1 MNWLS
6 KELTLN
12 LLAISIE
19 GLVKIHDA
27 IDNATQTEQPATP
40 QDEVSAPAAE
50 ASPATDNETDE
61 TALAEPETSPEAPTE
76 ADAPTLPEIQ
86 NALRTIAQAEGVDWI
101 QNTLFAHF
109 GITNITHL
117 SADKLAEAQSMIT
130 RHQEE
135 KEAAA

>member
-1 MNWLS
+1 MNWLT
-6 KELTLN
+6 KELTLD

-27 IDNATQTEQPATP
+27 IDHATQAERPVTP

-50 ASPATDNETDE
+50 APPATDNETDE
-61 TALAEPETSPEAPTE
+61 TAPAEPKTSPEAPAE

-86 NALRTIAQAEGVDWI
+86 NALREISKNEDTKWI
-101 QNTLFAHF
+101 QDTLFPHF
-109 GITNITHL
+109 NINHL
-117 SADKLAEAQSMIT
+117 SQLPEEKFADAWDMIT

-135 KEAAA
+135 KEAA

>member
-1 MNWLS
+1 MNWLT

-27 IDNATQTEQPATP
+27 IDHATQAERPNAP

-50 ASPATDNETDE
+50 APPAKESETGV
-61 TALAEPETSPEAPTE
+61 TAPPEPEAEPEPTPP
-76 ADAPTLPEIQ
+76 ANTPTMPEIQ

-101 QNTLFAHF
+101 QNELFKGF
-109 GITNITHL
+109 DITNITHL
-117 SADKLAEAQSMIT
+117 PGDKLPLAWELIND
-130 RHQEE
+130 HLDEV
-135 KEAAA
+135 KESA